1 MIKKLNI
8 ILLVLLFCSSCSQ
21 PKKSEEKAETIP
33 NDTKSQSDYLGY
45 LRVDLDKI
53 MLYSDTINVFN
64 LDKSLYAGIKGD
76 TLKVGGNKYNLME
89 DRRDTLRK
97 HISSYSFDP
106 EYNIFILECEGAV
119 DDFYRVKMNG
129 VFKLISMRNKY
140 AKFENLKDFVLS
152 SMPDLSKVTPLRS
165 EPNDTASIIDGY
177 DEFYYLSSKLQGDWL
192 FLECDKEYNDC
203 PKEKESG
210 WVKWR
215 DSTGVLIRLAQTY

>member
-140 AKFENLKDFVLS
+140 AKFENLKDFVVFDQKQELVFKIPS
-152 SMPDLSKVTPLRS
+152 HYVEAK
-165 EPNDTASIIDGY
+165 
-177 DEFYYLSSKLQGDWL
+177 
-192 FLECDKEYNDC
+192 
-203 PKEKESG
+203 
-210 WVKWR
+210 
-215 DSTGVLIRLAQTY
+215 

>member
-76 TLKVGGNKYNLME
+76 TLKVGGNNYNLIE

-106 EYNIFILECEGAV
+106 QYNIFILECKGAV

-140 AKFENLKDFVLS
+140 AKFENLEDFVLS

-165 EPNDTASIIDGY
+165 EPNDTASIVDGY
-177 DEFYYLSSKLQGDWL
+177 DEFYYLPSKLQGDWL